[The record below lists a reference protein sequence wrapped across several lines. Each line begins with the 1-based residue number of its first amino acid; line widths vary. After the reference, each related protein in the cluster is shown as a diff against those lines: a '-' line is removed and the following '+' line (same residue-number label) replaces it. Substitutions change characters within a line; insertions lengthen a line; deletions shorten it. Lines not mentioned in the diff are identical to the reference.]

1 MIVIRKAGEMTSLA
15 ENLPEKSIGFVP
27 TMGALHKGHL
37 SLIEKS
43 SSENDI
49 TVVSIFVNPTQFND
63 SKDFDRYPRE
73 VEHDLELLKSVE
85 VDYIFLPSNTEIYPA
100 IDEHNYEL
108 GELSFVIEGASRP
121 GHFNG
126 VASVVKRLFEI
137 VQPNRAY
144 FGLKDFQ
151 QYRIIKELNKNYNLG
166 VDVIGCDTVRDE
178 NGLALSSRNMLL
190 SKKEK
195 SLAVHLSKTLKLLS
209 ENSKS
214 LNYLELEN
222 LGRNYLTKYPDL
234 ELEYIRVVD
243 PESFEPPT
251 AKTNKGER
259 LALLAAKIGKIRLL
273 DNMKI

>member
-73 VEHDLELLKSVE
+73 VEQDLELLKSVE

-100 IDEHNYEL
+100 IDEHHYEL
-108 GELSFVIEGASRP
+108 GELSSVIEGASRP

-137 VQPNRAY
+137 VQPKRAY

-214 LNYLELEN
+214 LNHLELEN

-251 AKTNKGER
+251 AKTKKGER

>member
-195 SLAVHLSKTLKLLS
+195 RLAVHLSKTLKLLS

>member
-73 VEHDLELLKSVE
+73 VEHDLDLLKSVE

-195 SLAVHLSKTLKLLS
+195 SLAAHLSKTLKLLS

-214 LNYLELEN
+214 LNHLELEN

-251 AKTNKGER
+251 AKTKKGER

>member
-214 LNYLELEN
+214 LNHLELEN

-243 PESFEPPT
+243 PESFESPT

>member
-195 SLAVHLSKTLKLLS
+195 RLAVHLSKTLKLLS

-214 LNYLELEN
+214 LNHLELEN

-243 PESFEPPT
+243 PESFESPT